1 MVRNYFVGLPI
12 FHLPPTIKG
21 SPPPTSL
28 FYIFGPCAICGVR
41 NLYFFLI
48 PVLLVCIPAHDSKME
63 ERIEDYRKITTSLD
77 LPKIVAAKQYKSDGK
92 QLWWI
97 HKF

>member
-1 MVRNYFVGLPI
+1 
-12 FHLPPTIKG
+12 
-21 SPPPTSL
+21 
-28 FYIFGPCAICGVR
+28 
-41 NLYFFLI
+41 
-48 PVLLVCIPAHDSKME
+48 ME